1 LRRFRNE
8 ERLEFVTFLCEE
20 DKEKAKPIRQCA
32 LTRTRSREDD
42 LLRFVLDP
50 DGRVV
55 PDIKRKLPG
64 RGVWITA
71 AHDAVR
77 DTVRRKVFA
86 KAFRQS
92 VKADE
97 ALADTVAGLLRRA
110 ALQDL
115 SLANK
120 AGRAVSGFAKVE
132 QALRAGRPHV
142 LLHAADASQDGCR
155 KLDRIAGQVSS
166 NASARGP
173 GPIAG
178 FTSAELSAALG
189 KDNVNHAAV
198 ATGDGIG
205 RKFLRSAE
213 RYMDYI
219 ATHPAAA
226 LAAEAPEQDQA

>member
-1 LRRFRNE
+1 M
-8 ERLEFVTFLCEE
+8 TFLCEE

-50 DGRVV
+50 ENRVV

-71 AHDAVR
+71 AYDAVASS
-77 DTVRRKVFA
+77 VRRKVFA
-86 KAFRQS
+86 RSFRQS
-92 VKADE
+92 VTVDE
-97 ALADTVAGLLRRA
+97 TLADTVAELLRRA

-115 SLANK
+115 ALVNK
-120 AGRAVSGFAKVE
+120 AGRAVSGYVKVE
-132 QALRAGRPHV
+132 KALRAGKPV
-142 LLHAADASQDGCR
+142 ILLHAANASPDGCR
-155 KLDRIAGQVSS
+155 KLDRIAGQISS
-166 NASARGP
+166 QAGAQGRGP
-173 GPIAG
+173 LAG
-178 FTSAELSAALG
+178 FTSSELSVALG

-219 ATHPAAA
+219 ATRPAAA
-226 LAAEAPEQDQA
+226 QAAEAPEQDQA